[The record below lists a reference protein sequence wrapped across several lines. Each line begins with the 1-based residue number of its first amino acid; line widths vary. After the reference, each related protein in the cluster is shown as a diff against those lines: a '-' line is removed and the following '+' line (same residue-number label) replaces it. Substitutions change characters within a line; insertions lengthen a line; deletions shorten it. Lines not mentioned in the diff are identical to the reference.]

1 MLPEEQHRAFERVV
15 RRAFSQRRKM
25 LVKLL
30 KAEWPVEKVQAALAA
45 MELRPDVRGEKLS
58 LEQFVA
64 LTKVLTSA

>member
-1 MLPEEQHRAFERVV
+1 MLVEPLHSVFERIV

-30 KAEWPVEKVQAALAA
+30 KDDWALTEIQNALTSLQLPA
-45 MELRPDVRGEKLS
+45 DVRGEKLS

-64 LTKVLTSA
+64 LTKILVSA